1 MDKII
6 FGNNSLTTLVALT
19 DEEQRRGLMHQS
31 WPPPVMCFPY
41 RNQAIRKFWM
51 KDTISPLDIVFCNAG
66 YVVSVIK
73 GIPLSL
79 NHVGPDF
86 PVDLVVEL
94 PAGTAKRLEI
104 MAGTKV
110 KLVYG
115 LSTLA
120 RKIELHLLKR
130 A

>member
-1 MDKII
+1 MDRII

-19 DEEQRRGLMHQS
+19 DEEQRRGLMHQP
-31 WPPPVMCFPY
+31 WPPPIMCFPY
-41 RNQAIRKFWM
+41 RNPAIRKFWM
-51 KDTISPLDIVFCNAG
+51 KNTTSPLDIVFCNAG

-94 PAGTAKRLEI
+94 PAGTAKSLEI

-120 RKIELHLLKR
+120 RKIELNLLK
-130 A
+130 